1 MHRQQ
6 RDARL
11 TGRHEG
17 EYAAAAHRPF
27 RAADTRQKLYPS
39 GEYATAPGKWTFS
52 MMERPM

>member
-1 MHRQQ
+1 MHR
-6 RDARL
+6 ARL

-17 EYAAAAHRPF
+17 EYAPDAHRPF